1 MLGILAAL
9 TALGAEPS
17 LGQSRGDR
25 RAVLAY
31 LQFSVGTRMV
41 ERCSTRFPEFRDLGA
56 SVVAAWSQRHSAA
69 IDLGRQLTRQAAERG
84 EPNVDAEVEKRY
96 QATIAEFAQKPDAD
110 AWANC
115 EAALREFEMK
125 D

>member
-1 MLGILAAL
+1 MAFAAL
-9 TALGAEPS
+9 GTGTAFA
-17 LGQSRGDR
+17 QSRADA
-25 RAVLAY
+25 RATLAY
-31 LQFSVGTRMV
+31 LQFSVGTRML

-69 IDLGRQLTRQAAERG
+69 IDLGRQLSRRAAERG

-96 QATIAEFAQKPDAD
+96 QATIAEFAQKSGAD

-115 EAALREFEMK
+115 EAALREFEMT